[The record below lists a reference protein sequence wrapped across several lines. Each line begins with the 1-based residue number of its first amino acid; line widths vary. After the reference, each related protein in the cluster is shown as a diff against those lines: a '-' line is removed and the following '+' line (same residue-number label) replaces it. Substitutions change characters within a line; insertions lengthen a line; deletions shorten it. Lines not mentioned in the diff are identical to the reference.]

1 MTIVSLRNARERHIE
16 VQEAAM
22 RRKLF
27 WLGWIVLFALPVI
40 YGIQIFI
47 TQDLPAVEPWK
58 WAIPFAAAVLI
69 YFSRDTDDVLKHHVV

>member
-1 MTIVSLRNARERHIE
+1 
-16 VQEAAM
+16 M

-47 TQDLPAVEPWK
+47 AQDLPAVEPWK
-58 WAIPFAAAVLI
+58 WAIPFAAVLLI
-69 YFSRDTDDVLKHHVV
+69 YFSRNTDDVLKHHVV